1 MQNFFGITE
10 ARSSYRTE
18 ILGGIATFLTMTY
31 IIFVIPAILSEAIPG
46 IANDATL
53 REQFFGAFMV
63 ATIISMASSTL
74 VMGLLANYPFALAPG
89 MGLNAYFTYVVC
101 LKMGIDWRDALGS
114 VFVEGVIFIALT
126 LVGARTFI
134 VRAIPKAVKFSTSAG
149 IGIFL
154 AFIGLKGAGLV
165 SADPN
170 TFVTLGKLTSP
181 EAITCILG
189 LLTITTLFALNVPGS
204 VLIGILFAT
213 IFGSFV
219 GVTHF
224 KGVIGA
230 IHDISPT
237 FFKLHVSWESLTTP
251 AFWIVVMTFF
261 FADFFDTAGTLTG
274 LSNAAGFANK
284 EGDLPRAGKA
294 YMADAIGTVLGA
306 LFGTSTVTTYIESG
320 AGITQGARTGL
331 ASVVTALL
339 MLSALFFAPLAMSIP
354 TAATAPALIFI
365 GALMM
370 VNLKDLEWKDVT
382 EALPAFITI
391 VTMPL
396 TFSIANGIALGII
409 TFTLVKLCSGKLKQ
423 IHWLTGVLSFVFILY
438 FIYLH

>member
-1 MQNFFGITE
+1 MERFFGLKE
-10 ARSSYRTE
+10 VNSSYRTE

-31 IIFVIPAILSEAIPG
+31 IIFVNPAILTEAIPG
-46 IANDATL
+46 VTANPTL
-53 REQFFGAFMV
+53 HQQFFGAFMV
-63 ATIISMASSTL
+63 ATIIAMASSTL

-101 LKMGIDWRDALGS
+101 LKMGIDWRDALGA
-114 VFVEGVIFIALT
+114 VFVEGIIFIVLT

-134 VRAIPKAVKFSTSAG
+134 VRAIPRSVKFSSSAG

-154 AFIGLKGAGLV
+154 AFIGMKGSGVIA
-165 SADPN
+165 ADPN
-170 TFVTLGKLTSP
+170 TFVTLGKITSP
-181 EAITCILG
+181 QSLTCILG
-189 LLTITTLFALNVPGS
+189 LFIITTLFVLKIPGS
-204 VLIGILFAT
+204 VLIGILLAT

-224 KGVIGA
+224 KGIVGA
-230 IHDISPT
+230 IPDISPT
-237 FFKLHVSWESLTTP
+237 FFKLNVSWDSLATP

-261 FADFFDTAGTLTG
+261 FADFFDTAGTLSG
-274 LSNAAGFANK
+274 LSNAAGFANR
-284 EGDLPRAGKA
+284 EGDLPRSGKA

-320 AGITQGARTGL
+320 AGIAQGARTGL

-370 VNLKDLEWKDVT
+370 VNLKDLEWSDVT

-391 VTMPL
+391 VAMPL
-396 TFSIANGIALGII
+396 TFSIANGIALGMI

-423 IHWLTGVLSFVFILY
+423 IHWLTGVLSFAFVLY

>member
-1 MQNFFGITE
+1 MHRFFGIHE
-10 ARSSYRTE
+10 AKSSPRTE
-18 ILGGIATFLTMTY
+18 ILGGIATFLTMAY
-31 IIFVIPAILSEAIPG
+31 IIFVNPAILSEAIPG
-46 IANDATL
+46 VADNPLL

-63 ATIISMASSTL
+63 ATIVSMASATL
-74 VMGLLANYPFALAPG
+74 IMGLLANYPFALAPG

-101 LKMGIDWRDALGS
+101 LKMGIDWRDALGA
-114 VFVEGVIFIALT
+114 VFVEGIIFILLT
-126 LVGARTFI
+126 LAGARVFI
-134 VRAIPKAVKFSTSAG
+134 VRAIPRAVKFSSSAG

-154 AFIGLKGAGLV
+154 AFIGLKGAGLI

-181 EAITCILG
+181 EAVTCIIG
-189 LLTITTLFALNVPGS
+189 LLIITTLFAFKIPGS
-204 VLIGILFAT
+204 VLLGILVAT

-224 KGVIGA
+224 KGIVGPIP
-230 IHDISPT
+230 DISPT
-237 FFKLHVSWESLTTP
+237 FFKLQVSWESLTTP

-274 LSNAAGFANK
+274 LSNAAGFADKDGN
-284 EGDLPRAGKA
+284 LPRGGKA
-294 YMADAIGTVLGA
+294 YMADAIGTALGA

-320 AGITQGARTGL
+320 AGIAQGARTGL
-331 ASVVTALL
+331 ASVVTALF

-354 TAATAPALIFI
+354 AAATAPALIFI

-370 VNLKDLEWKDVT
+370 VNLKDLEWNDVT

-391 VTMPL
+391 VAMPL

-409 TFTLVKLCSGKLKQ
+409 TFTLVKLCSGKLRQ
-423 IHWLTGVLSFVFILY
+423 IHWLTGLLSFAFILY